1 MLAWLTLRMLIFD
14 RGGNSVKSAE
24 ISHEGT
30 QRRNKT
36 SGGLLSIYFCVIFSK
51 WIPVNLYPI
60 HRNSYNDH
68 AAWVTCDQIT
78 HSLASLSHYIKTKP
92 SYQLA
97 NFLYKKTSGSAF
109 VPKLKFTKRFQ
120 YSPYI
125 FNFKRNQAPITIHA
139 LCFQLLQIM
148 FHDTKE
154 RFSARNKTLTTR
166 IWVMCRAA
174 RAAQNVK

>member
-30 QRRNKT
+30 QKRNKT

-51 WIPVNLYPI
+51 WIPLTYIPYTVTLITY
-60 HRNSYNDH
+60 H

-92 SYQLA
+92 SYQFA

-109 VPKLKFTKRFQ
+109 VPKLKFNIRLASTLKEIRLSHDPCTSLIETLLSVAPNYVSWYKR
-120 YSPYI
+120 
-125 FNFKRNQAPITIHA
+125 KV
-139 LCFQLLQIM
+139 LCQ
-148 FHDTKE
+148 K
-154 RFSARNKTLTTR
+154 
-166 IWVMCRAA
+166 
-174 RAAQNVK
+174 